1 LEGSNK
7 GKKMEKEFC
16 GYLEETFQ
24 VDIINM
30 KGKENGD
37 KKGKER
43 KMGKGRKKD
52 VRKRK
57 GKEK

>member
-1 LEGSNK
+1 
-7 GKKMEKEFC
+7 MEKEFC
-16 GYLEETFQ
+16 RYLEETFQ
-24 VDIINM
+24 VDIINR

-43 KMGKGRKKD
+43 KMKKGRKKD
-52 VRKRK
+52 VRNRK